1 MKDQKGVFEGKKMRE
16 EASWVQK
23 LTFSYARPLLS
34 KSMKQK
40 IEFKD
45 YGELPANL
53 EMKQRV
59 PLMKKQI
66 DSFLDP

>member
-1 MKDQKGVFEGKKMRE
+1 MVDELSE
-16 EASWVQK
+16 E
-23 LTFSYARPLLS
+23 
-34 KSMKQK
+34 QK